1 MRLDEI
7 VSEMDSGKAEL
18 DKLLSLFEEGTAL
31 VKQCKKELDSAER
44 KVKLVTEAGET
55 NFPIEN
61 YGYTN
66 SYGKLRRESNGR
78 T

>member
-31 VKQCKKELDSAER
+31 VQQCKKELDSAER

-55 NFPIEN
+55 NFPIE
-61 YGYTN
+61 
-66 SYGKLRRESNGR
+66 K
-78 T
+78 

>member
-1 MRLDEI
+1 MEKKKTSFEEALMRLDEI

-44 KVKLVTEAGET
+44 KVKLVKEAGET
-55 NFPIEN
+55 NFPIE
-61 YGYTN
+61 
-66 SYGKLRRESNGR
+66 K
-78 T
+78 

>member
-1 MRLDEI
+1 MRRRLDEI

-55 NFPIEN
+55 DFPIE
-61 YGYTN
+61 
-66 SYGKLRRESNGR
+66 K
-78 T
+78 

>member
-1 MRLDEI
+1 MEKKKTSFEEALMRLDEI

-44 KVKLVTEAGET
+44 KVKLVTEDGET
-55 NFPIEN
+55 DFPIE
-61 YGYTN
+61 
-66 SYGKLRRESNGR
+66 K
-78 T
+78 

>member
-1 MRLDEI
+1 VEKKKPSFEEALMRLDEI

-55 NFPIEN
+55 DFPIE
-61 YGYTN
+61 
-66 SYGKLRRESNGR
+66 K
-78 T
+78 

>member
-31 VKQCKKELDSAER
+31 VQQCKKEFDSAER

-55 NFPIEN
+55 DFPIE
-61 YGYTN
+61 
-66 SYGKLRRESNGR
+66 K
-78 T
+78 

>member
-1 MRLDEI
+1 MEKKKTSFEEALMRLDEI

-44 KVKLVTEAGET
+44 KVKLVTEVGET
-55 NFPIEN
+55 DFPIE
-61 YGYTN
+61 
-66 SYGKLRRESNGR
+66 K
-78 T
+78 

>member
-55 NFPIEN
+55 SFPIE
-61 YGYTN
+61 
-66 SYGKLRRESNGR
+66 K
-78 T
+78 

>member
-1 MRLDEI
+1 MEKKKTSFEEALMRLDEI

-31 VKQCKKELDSAER
+31 VKQCKKELASAER

-55 NFPIEN
+55 DLPIE
-61 YGYTN
+61 
-66 SYGKLRRESNGR
+66 K
-78 T
+78 

>member
-1 MRLDEI
+1 MEKKKTSFEEALMRLDEI

-44 KVKLVTEAGET
+44 KVKLVTEAEET
-55 NFPIEN
+55 DFPIE
-61 YGYTN
+61 
-66 SYGKLRRESNGR
+66 K
-78 T
+78 